1 MTYYYIQLIINGIAL
16 GSVYSLIALGFTLI
30 FSVLKFSNFSH
41 GGVMVVSAY
50 FAYIVC
56 KSWNLGFVPMILITV
71 LFGGCLSCL
80 VQFIGFER
88 LRRTKGS
95 SMLFFVSS
103 ANLGTLLQNIII
115 LMFASSY
122 YSYPSFFSRSFF
134 QINENLTI
142 AVTDMIMLGLS
153 AVGILV
159 LMYIL
164 YKTRMGISI
173 RALSMDSDTAKLM
186 GINVSFVMALTFFIS
201 GMLAAIVRHEVPA
214 VSPAE
219 GSGHE
224 GYDRFHPGR
233 PGQHQRRPLRRTSA
247 GPAGSVHD
255 QLCGL
260 QLTACLY
267 LPVCHYLPDFPSSGH
282 QRQIREGKSVRRTK
296 R

>member
-201 GMLAAIVRHEVPA
+201 GMLAAI
-214 VSPAE
+214 
-219 GSGHE
+219 
-224 GYDRFHPGR
+224 
-233 PGQHQRRPLRRTSA
+233 A
-247 GPAGSVHD
+247 GV
-255 QLCGL
+255 LCGMKFLLYPQLKDLVMKGMTASILGGLGNISGALYGGLLLGLLEVFMTNFVGSSL
-260 QLTACLY
+260 QPACTFLFAIVF
-267 LPVCHYLPDFPSSGH
+267 LIFRPQGISGKFVK
-282 QRQIREGKSVRRTK
+282 EKV
-296 R
+296 

>member
-56 KSWNLGFVPMILITV
+56 KSWNQGFVPMILITV

-201 GMLAAIVRHEVPA
+201 GMLAAI
-214 VSPAE
+214 
-219 GSGHE
+219 
-224 GYDRFHPGR
+224 
-233 PGQHQRRPLRRTSA
+233 A
-247 GPAGSVHD
+247 GV
-255 QLCGL
+255 LCGMKFLLYPQLKDLVMKGMTASILGGLGNISGALYGGLLLGLLEVFMTNFVGSSL
-260 QLTACLY
+260 QPACTFLFAIIF
-267 LPVCHYLPDFPSSGH
+267 LIFRPQGISGKFVK
-282 QRQIREGKSVRRTK
+282 EKV
-296 R
+296 

>member
-201 GMLAAIVRHEVPA
+201 GMLAAI
-214 VSPAE
+214 
-219 GSGHE
+219 
-224 GYDRFHPGR
+224 
-233 PGQHQRRPLRRTSA
+233 A
-247 GPAGSVHD
+247 GV
-255 QLCGL
+255 LCGMKFLLYPQLKDLVMKGMTASILGGLGTISGALYSGLLLGLLEVFMTNFVGSSL
-260 QLTACLY
+260 QPACTFLFAIIF
-267 LPVCHYLPDFPSSGH
+267 LIFRPQGISGKFVK
-282 QRQIREGKSVRRTK
+282 EKV
-296 R
+296 

>member
-88 LRRTKGS
+88 LRRTKRS

-201 GMLAAIVRHEVPA
+201 GMLAAI
-214 VSPAE
+214 
-219 GSGHE
+219 
-224 GYDRFHPGR
+224 
-233 PGQHQRRPLRRTSA
+233 A
-247 GPAGSVHD
+247 GV
-255 QLCGL
+255 LCGMKFLLYPQLKDLVMKGMTASILGGLGNISGALYGGLLLGLLEVFMTNFVGSSL
-260 QLTACLY
+260 QPACTFLFAIIF
-267 LPVCHYLPDFPSSGH
+267 LIFRPQGISGKFVK
-282 QRQIREGKSVRRTK
+282 EKV
-296 R
+296 

>member
-56 KSWNLGFVPMILITV
+56 KSWNLGFVPMILIIV

-134 QINENLTI
+134 QINESLTI

-186 GINVSFVMALTFFIS
+186 GINVSLVMALTFFIS
-201 GMLAAIVRHEVPA
+201 GMLAAI
-214 VSPAE
+214 
-219 GSGHE
+219 
-224 GYDRFHPGR
+224 
-233 PGQHQRRPLRRTSA
+233 A
-247 GPAGSVHD
+247 GV
-255 QLCGL
+255 LCGMKFLLYPQLKDLVMKGMTASILGGLGNISGALYGGLLLGLLEVFMTNFVGSSL
-260 QLTACLY
+260 QPACTFLFAIIF
-267 LPVCHYLPDFPSSGH
+267 LIFRPQGISGKFVK
-282 QRQIREGKSVRRTK
+282 EKV
-296 R
+296 

>member
-164 YKTRMGISI
+164 YKTRMCISI

-201 GMLAAIVRHEVPA
+201 GMLAAI
-214 VSPAE
+214 
-219 GSGHE
+219 
-224 GYDRFHPGR
+224 
-233 PGQHQRRPLRRTSA
+233 A
-247 GPAGSVHD
+247 GV
-255 QLCGL
+255 LCGMKFLLYPQLKDLVMKGMTASILGGLGNISGALYGGLLLGLLEVFMTNFVGSSL
-260 QLTACLY
+260 QPACTFLFAIIF
-267 LPVCHYLPDFPSSGH
+267 LIFRPQGISGKFVK
-282 QRQIREGKSVRRTK
+282 EKV
-296 R
+296 

>member
-122 YSYPSFFSRSFF
+122 CSSPSFFSRSFF

-201 GMLAAIVRHEVPA
+201 GMLAAI
-214 VSPAE
+214 
-219 GSGHE
+219 
-224 GYDRFHPGR
+224 
-233 PGQHQRRPLRRTSA
+233 A
-247 GPAGSVHD
+247 GV
-255 QLCGL
+255 LCGMKFLLYPQLKDLVMKGMTASILGGLGNISGALYGGLLLGLLEVFMTNFVGSSL
-260 QLTACLY
+260 QPACTFLFAIIF
-267 LPVCHYLPDFPSSGH
+267 LIFRPQGISGKFVK
-282 QRQIREGKSVRRTK
+282 EKV
-296 R
+296 

>member
-153 AVGILV
+153 AAGILV

-186 GINVSFVMALTFFIS
+186 GINVSLVMALTFFIS
-201 GMLAAIVRHEVPA
+201 GMLAAI
-214 VSPAE
+214 
-219 GSGHE
+219 
-224 GYDRFHPGR
+224 
-233 PGQHQRRPLRRTSA
+233 A
-247 GPAGSVHD
+247 GV
-255 QLCGL
+255 LCGMKFLLYPQLKDLVMKGMTASILGGLGNISGALYGGLLLGLLEVFMTNFVGSSL
-260 QLTACLY
+260 QPACTFLFAIIF
-267 LPVCHYLPDFPSSGH
+267 LIFRPQGISGKFVK
-282 QRQIREGKSVRRTK
+282 EKV
-296 R
+296 

>member
-122 YSYPSFFSRSFF
+122 YSYPSFFSQSIF

-201 GMLAAIVRHEVPA
+201 GMLAAI
-214 VSPAE
+214 
-219 GSGHE
+219 
-224 GYDRFHPGR
+224 
-233 PGQHQRRPLRRTSA
+233 A
-247 GPAGSVHD
+247 GV
-255 QLCGL
+255 LCGMKFLLYPQLKDLVMKGMTASILGGLGNISGALYGGLLLGLLEVFMTNFVGSSL
-260 QLTACLY
+260 QPACTFLFAIIF
-267 LPVCHYLPDFPSSGH
+267 LIFRPQGISGKFVK
-282 QRQIREGKSVRRTK
+282 EKV
-296 R
+296 

>member
-201 GMLAAIVRHEVPA
+201 GMLGGMKFLLYPQLKDLVMKGMTASILGGLGNISGALYGGLLLGLLEVFMTNFVGSSLQPACTFLFAIIFLIFRPQ
-214 VSPAE
+214 
-219 GSGHE
+219 GISGKFVKE
-224 GYDRFHPGR
+224 K
-233 PGQHQRRPLRRTSA
+233 
-247 GPAGSVHD
+247 V
-255 QLCGL
+255 
-260 QLTACLY
+260 
-267 LPVCHYLPDFPSSGH
+267 
-282 QRQIREGKSVRRTK
+282 
-296 R
+296 

>member
-134 QINENLTI
+134 QINEHLTI

-153 AVGILV
+153 AVGIMV

-201 GMLAAIVRHEVPA
+201 GMLAAI
-214 VSPAE
+214 
-219 GSGHE
+219 
-224 GYDRFHPGR
+224 
-233 PGQHQRRPLRRTSA
+233 A
-247 GPAGSVHD
+247 GV
-255 QLCGL
+255 LCGMKFLLYPQLKDLVMKGMTASILGGLGNISGALYGGLLLGLLEVFMTNFVGSSL
-260 QLTACLY
+260 QPACTFLFAIIF
-267 LPVCHYLPDFPSSGH
+267 LIFRPQGISGKFVK
-282 QRQIREGKSVRRTK
+282 EKV
-296 R
+296 

>member
-80 VQFIGFER
+80 VQFIGFKR

-201 GMLAAIVRHEVPA
+201 GMLAAI
-214 VSPAE
+214 
-219 GSGHE
+219 
-224 GYDRFHPGR
+224 
-233 PGQHQRRPLRRTSA
+233 A
-247 GPAGSVHD
+247 GV
-255 QLCGL
+255 LCGMKFLLYPQLKDLVMKGMTASILGGLGNISGALYGGLLLGLLEVFMTNFVGSSL
-260 QLTACLY
+260 QPACTFLFAIIF
-267 LPVCHYLPDFPSSGH
+267 LIFRPQGISGKFVK
-282 QRQIREGKSVRRTK
+282 EKV
-296 R
+296 

>member
-153 AVGILV
+153 AVGIMV

-173 RALSMDSDTAKLM
+173 RARSMDSDTAKLM

-201 GMLAAIVRHEVPA
+201 GMLAAI
-214 VSPAE
+214 
-219 GSGHE
+219 
-224 GYDRFHPGR
+224 
-233 PGQHQRRPLRRTSA
+233 A
-247 GPAGSVHD
+247 GV
-255 QLCGL
+255 LCGMKFLLYPQLKDLVLKGMTASILGGLGNISGALYGGLLLGLLEVFMTNFVGSSL
-260 QLTACLY
+260 QPACTFLFAIIF
-267 LPVCHYLPDFPSSGH
+267 LIFRPQGISGKFVK
-282 QRQIREGKSVRRTK
+282 EKV
-296 R
+296 

>member
-122 YSYPSFFSRSFF
+122 YCYRSFFSRSFF

-201 GMLAAIVRHEVPA
+201 GMLAAI
-214 VSPAE
+214 
-219 GSGHE
+219 
-224 GYDRFHPGR
+224 
-233 PGQHQRRPLRRTSA
+233 A
-247 GPAGSVHD
+247 GV
-255 QLCGL
+255 LCGMKFLLYPQLKDLVMKGMTASILGGLGNISGALYGGLLLGLLEVFMTNFVGSSL
-260 QLTACLY
+260 QPACTFLFAIIF
-267 LPVCHYLPDFPSSGH
+267 LIFRPQGISGKFVK
-282 QRQIREGKSVRRTK
+282 EKV
-296 R
+296 

>member
-56 KSWNLGFVPMILITV
+56 KNWNLGFVPMILITV
-71 LFGGCLSCL
+71 VFGGCLSCL

-122 YSYPSFFSRSFF
+122 YSYPSFFSRSYF
-134 QINENLTI
+134 QITDNLTI

-201 GMLAAIVRHEVPA
+201 GMLAAI
-214 VSPAE
+214 
-219 GSGHE
+219 
-224 GYDRFHPGR
+224 
-233 PGQHQRRPLRRTSA
+233 A
-247 GPAGSVHD
+247 GV
-255 QLCGL
+255 LCGMKFLLYPQLKDLVMKGMTASILGGLGNISGALYGGLLLGLLEVFMTNFVGSSL
-260 QLTACLY
+260 QPACTFLFAIIF
-267 LPVCHYLPDFPSSGH
+267 LIFRPQGISGKFVK
-282 QRQIREGKSVRRTK
+282 EKV
-296 R
+296 

>member
-201 GMLAAIVRHEVPA
+201 GMLAAI
-214 VSPAE
+214 
-219 GSGHE
+219 
-224 GYDRFHPGR
+224 
-233 PGQHQRRPLRRTSA
+233 A
-247 GPAGSVHD
+247 GV
-255 QLCGL
+255 LCGMKFLLYPQLKDLVMKGMTASILGGLVNISGALYGGLLLGLLEVFMTNFVGSSL
-260 QLTACLY
+260 QPACTFLFAIIF
-267 LPVCHYLPDFPSSGH
+267 LIFRPQGISGKFVK
-282 QRQIREGKSVRRTK
+282 EKV
-296 R
+296 

>member
-16 GSVYSLIALGFTLI
+16 GSVYSLIALGFTMI

-56 KSWNLGFVPMILITV
+56 KNWNLGFVPMILITV
-71 LFGGCLSCL
+71 VFGGCLSCL

-122 YSYPSFFSRSFF
+122 YSYPSFFSRSYF
-134 QINENLTI
+134 QITDNLTI

-201 GMLAAIVRHEVPA
+201 GMLAAI
-214 VSPAE
+214 
-219 GSGHE
+219 
-224 GYDRFHPGR
+224 
-233 PGQHQRRPLRRTSA
+233 A
-247 GPAGSVHD
+247 GV
-255 QLCGL
+255 LCGMKFLLYPQLKDLVMKGMTASILGGLGNISGALYGGLLLGLLEVFMTNFVGSSL
-260 QLTACLY
+260 QPACTFLFAIIF
-267 LPVCHYLPDFPSSGH
+267 LIFRPQGISGKFVK
-282 QRQIREGKSVRRTK
+282 EKV
-296 R
+296 

>member
-153 AVGILV
+153 AVGILD

-201 GMLAAIVRHEVPA
+201 GMLAAI
-214 VSPAE
+214 
-219 GSGHE
+219 
-224 GYDRFHPGR
+224 
-233 PGQHQRRPLRRTSA
+233 A
-247 GPAGSVHD
+247 GV
-255 QLCGL
+255 LCGMKFLLYPQLKDLVMKGMTASILGGLGNISGALYGGLLLGLLEVFMTNFVGSSL
-260 QLTACLY
+260 QPACTFLFAIIF
-267 LPVCHYLPDFPSSGH
+267 LIFRPQGISGKFVK
-282 QRQIREGKSVRRTK
+282 EKV
-296 R
+296 

>member
-122 YSYPSFFSRSFF
+122 SSCPSFFSRSFF

-153 AVGILV
+153 AVGIPV

-201 GMLAAIVRHEVPA
+201 GMLAAI
-214 VSPAE
+214 
-219 GSGHE
+219 
-224 GYDRFHPGR
+224 
-233 PGQHQRRPLRRTSA
+233 A
-247 GPAGSVHD
+247 GV
-255 QLCGL
+255 LCGMKFLLYPQLKDLVMKGMTASILGGLGNISGALYGGLLLGLLEVFMTNFVGSSL
-260 QLTACLY
+260 QPACTFLFAIIF
-267 LPVCHYLPDFPSSGH
+267 LIFRPQGISGKFVK
-282 QRQIREGKSVRRTK
+282 EKV
-296 R
+296 

>member
-159 LMYIL
+159 LVYIL

-201 GMLAAIVRHEVPA
+201 GMLAAI
-214 VSPAE
+214 
-219 GSGHE
+219 
-224 GYDRFHPGR
+224 
-233 PGQHQRRPLRRTSA
+233 A
-247 GPAGSVHD
+247 GV
-255 QLCGL
+255 LCGMKFLLYPQLKDLVMKGMTASILGGLGNISGALYGGLLLGLLEVFMTNFVGSSL
-260 QLTACLY
+260 QPACTFLFAIIF
-267 LPVCHYLPDFPSSGH
+267 LIFRPQGISGKFVK
-282 QRQIREGKSVRRTK
+282 EKV
-296 R
+296 

>member
-164 YKTRMGISI
+164 YKTRLGISI

-201 GMLAAIVRHEVPA
+201 GMLAAI
-214 VSPAE
+214 
-219 GSGHE
+219 
-224 GYDRFHPGR
+224 
-233 PGQHQRRPLRRTSA
+233 A
-247 GPAGSVHD
+247 GV
-255 QLCGL
+255 LCGMKFLLYPQLKDLVMKGMTASILGGLGNISGALYGGLLLGLLEVFMTNFVGSSL
-260 QLTACLY
+260 QPACTFLFAIIF
-267 LPVCHYLPDFPSSGH
+267 LIFRPQGISGKFVK
-282 QRQIREGKSVRRTK
+282 EKV
-296 R
+296 

>member
-201 GMLAAIVRHEVPA
+201 GMLAAI
-214 VSPAE
+214 
-219 GSGHE
+219 
-224 GYDRFHPGR
+224 
-233 PGQHQRRPLRRTSA
+233 A
-247 GPAGSVHD
+247 GV
-255 QLCGL
+255 LCGMKFLLYPQLKDLVMKGMTASILGGLGNIGGALYGGLLLGLLEVFMTNFVGSSL
-260 QLTACLY
+260 QPACTFLFAIIF
-267 LPVCHYLPDFPSSGH
+267 LIFRPQGISGKFVK
-282 QRQIREGKSVRRTK
+282 EKV
-296 R
+296 

>member
-201 GMLAAIVRHEVPA
+201 GILAAI
-214 VSPAE
+214 
-219 GSGHE
+219 
-224 GYDRFHPGR
+224 
-233 PGQHQRRPLRRTSA
+233 A
-247 GPAGSVHD
+247 GV
-255 QLCGL
+255 LCGMKFLLYPQLKDLVMKGMTASILGGLGNISGALYGGLLLGLLEVFMTNFVGSSL
-260 QLTACLY
+260 QPACTFLFAIIF
-267 LPVCHYLPDFPSSGH
+267 LIFRPQGISGKFVK
-282 QRQIREGKSVRRTK
+282 EKV
-296 R
+296 

>member
-186 GINVSFVMALTFFIS
+186 GINVSLVMALTFFIS
-201 GMLAAIVRHEVPA
+201 GMLAAI
-214 VSPAE
+214 
-219 GSGHE
+219 
-224 GYDRFHPGR
+224 
-233 PGQHQRRPLRRTSA
+233 A
-247 GPAGSVHD
+247 GV
-255 QLCGL
+255 LCGMKFLLYPQLKDLVMKGMTASILGGLGNISGALYGGLLLGLLEVFMTNFVGSSL
-260 QLTACLY
+260 QPACTFLFAIIF
-267 LPVCHYLPDFPSSGH
+267 LIFRPQGISGKFVK
-282 QRQIREGKSVRRTK
+282 EKV
-296 R
+296 

>member
-164 YKTRMGISI
+164 YRTRMGISI

-201 GMLAAIVRHEVPA
+201 GMLAAI
-214 VSPAE
+214 
-219 GSGHE
+219 
-224 GYDRFHPGR
+224 
-233 PGQHQRRPLRRTSA
+233 A
-247 GPAGSVHD
+247 GV
-255 QLCGL
+255 LCGMKFLLYPQLKDLVMKGMTASILGGLGNISGALYGGLLLGLLEVFMTNFVGSSL
-260 QLTACLY
+260 QPACTFLFAIIF
-267 LPVCHYLPDFPSSGH
+267 LIFRPQGISGKFVK
-282 QRQIREGKSVRRTK
+282 EKV
-296 R
+296 

>member
-201 GMLAAIVRHEVPA
+201 GMLAAI
-214 VSPAE
+214 
-219 GSGHE
+219 
-224 GYDRFHPGR
+224 
-233 PGQHQRRPLRRTSA
+233 A
-247 GPAGSVHD
+247 GV
-255 QLCGL
+255 LCGMKFLLYPQLKDLVMKGMTASILGGLGNISGALYGCLLLGLLEVFMTNFVGSSL
-260 QLTACLY
+260 QPACTFLFAIIF
-267 LPVCHYLPDFPSSGH
+267 LIFRPQGISGKFVK
-282 QRQIREGKSVRRTK
+282 EKV
-296 R
+296 

>member
-164 YKTRMGISI
+164 YKTRIGISI

-201 GMLAAIVRHEVPA
+201 GMLAAI
-214 VSPAE
+214 
-219 GSGHE
+219 
-224 GYDRFHPGR
+224 
-233 PGQHQRRPLRRTSA
+233 A
-247 GPAGSVHD
+247 GV
-255 QLCGL
+255 LCGMKFLLYPQLKDLVMKGMTASILGGLGNISGALYGGLLLGLLEVFMTNFVGSSL
-260 QLTACLY
+260 QPACTFLFAIIF
-267 LPVCHYLPDFPSSGH
+267 LIFRPQGISGKFVK
-282 QRQIREGKSVRRTK
+282 EKV
-296 R
+296 

>member
-122 YSYPSFFSRSFF
+122 YSYPSFFSQSFF

-201 GMLAAIVRHEVPA
+201 GMLAAI
-214 VSPAE
+214 
-219 GSGHE
+219 
-224 GYDRFHPGR
+224 
-233 PGQHQRRPLRRTSA
+233 A
-247 GPAGSVHD
+247 GV
-255 QLCGL
+255 LCGMKFLLYPQLKDLVMKGMTASILGGLGNISGALYGGLLLGLLEVFMTNFVGSSL
-260 QLTACLY
+260 QPACTFLFAIIF
-267 LPVCHYLPDFPSSGH
+267 LIFRPQGISGKFVK
-282 QRQIREGKSVRRTK
+282 EKV
-296 R
+296 

>member
-103 ANLGTLLQNIII
+103 ANLGTLIQNIII

-201 GMLAAIVRHEVPA
+201 GMLAAI
-214 VSPAE
+214 
-219 GSGHE
+219 
-224 GYDRFHPGR
+224 
-233 PGQHQRRPLRRTSA
+233 A
-247 GPAGSVHD
+247 GV
-255 QLCGL
+255 LCGMKFLLYPQLKDLVMKGMTASILGGLGNISGALYGGLLLGLLEVFMTNFVGSSL
-260 QLTACLY
+260 QPACTFLFAIIF
-267 LPVCHYLPDFPSSGH
+267 LIFRPQGISGKFVK
-282 QRQIREGKSVRRTK
+282 EKV
-296 R
+296 

>member
-201 GMLAAIVRHEVPA
+201 GMLAAI
-214 VSPAE
+214 
-219 GSGHE
+219 
-224 GYDRFHPGR
+224 
-233 PGQHQRRPLRRTSA
+233 A
-247 GPAGSVHD
+247 GV
-255 QLCGL
+255 LCGMKFL
-260 QLTACLY
+260 LYPQLKDLVMKGMTASILGGLGNISGALY
-267 LPVCHYLPDFPSSGH
+267 GGLLLGLLEVFMTNFVGSSPQPACTFLFAIIFLIFRPQG
-282 QRQIREGKSVRRTK
+282 ISGKFVK
-296 R
+296 EKV

>member
-56 KSWNLGFVPMILITV
+56 KNWNLGFVPMILITV

-201 GMLAAIVRHEVPA
+201 GMLAAI
-214 VSPAE
+214 
-219 GSGHE
+219 
-224 GYDRFHPGR
+224 
-233 PGQHQRRPLRRTSA
+233 A
-247 GPAGSVHD
+247 GV
-255 QLCGL
+255 LCGMKFLLYPQLKDLVMKGMTASILGGLGNISGALYGGLLLGLLEVFMTNFVGSSL
-260 QLTACLY
+260 QPACTFLFAIIF
-267 LPVCHYLPDFPSSGH
+267 LIFRPQGISGKFVK
-282 QRQIREGKSVRRTK
+282 EKV
-296 R
+296 

>member
-201 GMLAAIVRHEVPA
+201 GMLAAI
-214 VSPAE
+214 
-219 GSGHE
+219 
-224 GYDRFHPGR
+224 
-233 PGQHQRRPLRRTSA
+233 A
-247 GPAGSVHD
+247 GV
-255 QLCGL
+255 LCGMKFLLYPQLKDLVMEGMTASILGGLGNISGALYGGLLLGLLEVFMTNFVGSSL
-260 QLTACLY
+260 QPACTFLFAIIF
-267 LPVCHYLPDFPSSGH
+267 LIFRPQGISGKFVK
-282 QRQIREGKSVRRTK
+282 EKV
-296 R
+296 